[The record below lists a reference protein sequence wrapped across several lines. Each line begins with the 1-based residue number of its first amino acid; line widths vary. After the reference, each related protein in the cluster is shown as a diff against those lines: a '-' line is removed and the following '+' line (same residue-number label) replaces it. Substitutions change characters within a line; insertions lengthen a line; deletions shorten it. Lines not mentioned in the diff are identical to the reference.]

1 MPNERG
7 ARLRTWRDLVE
18 KIRTAKRESEAEPPP
33 HLREKCKLVNLRC
46 RRPVGPS
53 KMPLPL
59 QQVDAT
65 TLDVKK
71 KLLASLD
78 KVAAGLE
85 DGLRR
90 RRDRKEREPI
100 GLELRQVWRPLLRKT
115 KEDQMH

>member
-1 MPNERG
+1 
-7 ARLRTWRDLVE
+7 
-18 KIRTAKRESEAEPPP
+18 
-33 HLREKCKLVNLRC
+33 
-46 RRPVGPS
+46 
-53 KMPLPL
+53 MPLPL

-85 DGLRR
+85 NGLRR

-100 GLELRQVWRPLLRKT
+100 ELGLRQGWGPLPRKT